1 MVNGKTIIPLTSY
14 AFLGVAIK
22 GVPAT
27 PWGVLDGIV
36 IGCDWVQLCN
46 AFTDNPSQYQ
56 LLDPR
61 EISHFIDAQSKSAC
75 AAFAFTHNA
84 F

>member
-1 MVNGKTIIPLTSY
+1 VAIYNGMVNGKTVIPPISY

-36 IGCDWVQLCN
+36 IEYNFAKLWEKMRACN
-46 AFTDNPSQYQ
+46 TFTDNPSQYQ

-61 EISHFIDAQSKSAC
+61 EIS
-75 AAFAFTHNA
+75 
-84 F
+84 